1 MNVCV
6 ACGRYFVC
14 LGSARG
20 PAPPVFFYFGNEDN
34 VELYVEHT
42 GLMWESAPDMGAAL
56 VFLEHRY
63 YGKSLPFPPNTPGGN
78 SPMSASNRWRA
89 KQQSGSIEGVTYGSL
104 ARRPENARTW
114 DKAHRNSKVAEVRDL
129 SFCAGG
135 RLTLA
140 RAHKDANS
148 KDCADCADSVCE
160 NADSSAR
167 HPRWSARRQEASGRQ
182 EFGCHQ

>member
-78 SPMSASNRWRA
+78 SPMSASSLSLCELTYTLNP
-89 KQQSGSIEGVTYGSL
+89 KFHKVSGSYDPALIF
-104 ARRPENARTW
+104 EN
-114 DKAHRNSKVAEVRDL
+114 
-129 SFCAGG
+129 FC
-135 RLTLA
+135 
-140 RAHKDANS
+140 
-148 KDCADCADSVCE
+148 
-160 NADSSAR
+160 
-167 HPRWSARRQEASGRQ
+167 
-182 EFGCHQ
+182 

>member
-1 MNVCV
+1 M
-6 ACGRYFVC
+6 C
-14 LGSARG
+14 L
-20 PAPPVFFYFGNEDN
+20 
-34 VELYVEHT
+34 
-42 GLMWESAPDMGAAL
+42 
-56 VFLEHRY
+56 
-63 YGKSLPFPPNTPGGN
+63 
-78 SPMSASNRWRA
+78 
-89 KQQSGSIEGVTYGSL
+89 QSSTIGSIRSSQKSPGNRSILYRTFKFSEIRMAQEQGSTKFKHRALRMSNICRCQEPRTNQEGKTTSRIIEEVTYCSL

-114 DKAHRNSKVAEVRDL
+114 DKAHRNRKVAEVRDL